1 MNHKRRVNSVE
12 NFQFFFFQ
20 DACKAYKI
28 VLINISMITRRTL
41 LKNCV
46 RVNNSDPKAYWSLHK
61 ISLEVFAEHFK
72 KLNTVP
78 EENVGVLLQMFQS
91 LARS

>member
-1 MNHKRRVNSVE
+1 MWKISS
-12 NFQFFFFQ
+12 FFFQ
-20 DACKAYKI
+20 DACKAYKN

-46 RVNNSDPKAYWSLHK
+46 RVNTSDPKAYWSLHK

-78 EENVGVLLQMFQS
+78 EGNVGVLLQMFQS
-91 LARS
+91 LAWS